1 MKPAWNPLAIALN
14 AVLLISGMPVL
25 AALPP
30 SPQNTTRGEVS
41 STPIQPNSSQIE
53 TTPTQQPTEPP
64 TFELEAS
71 SSRLAAII
79 ERRKKL
85 MEADRL
91 HQAGQHAEAEK
102 LYREV
107 KEPFTTPIEVK
118 QRPEPIVDVTQL
130 SPAGRVYWRE
140 AEAGIAQNLQTRTL
154 VPLRLLVVQYPQ
166 FIPGHLQLATALTKQ
181 GHAKEA
187 IDVLERATSLYP
199 NQPELVKAKIQVL
212 AAEKKWLEASLA
224 ARQFAILNASQPQAE
239 EFTQLANAHLELY
252 KRHTRR
258 ALRGNAIANVI
269 TGIAGY
275 ALTGSLLGPLSALQ
289 TGSMLLRGESAIG
302 NSIAKSARE
311 QLPMVEDKMVIDYVN
326 EIGQKLSKVSG
337 RDDFQYEFYVVLDD
351 NLNAFALPGGKVFV
365 NAGAIAKTESE
376 AELAGLLAH
385 ELSHAV
391 LSHGFQL
398 AAEGNLLANITQ
410 YIPYGGTVTNIF
422 AMGYSR
428 TMERQADALGTRL
441 IAASGYAADG
451 LRNLLVTLK
460 EQDEGGEPPTW
471 LSSHPKTSDRV
482 RFVDEMIQRHGY
494 NRYTYEGVARHAEMK
509 ARVEAILIQKEL
521 IMKKKHHR

>member
-1 MKPAWNPLAIALN
+1 MKPAWTRLAIALN
-14 AVLLISGMPVL
+14 AALLVSGTPVM
-25 AALPP
+25 AIPP
-30 SPQNTTRGEVS
+30 APTEN
-41 STPIQPNSSQIE
+41 
-53 TTPTQQPTEPP
+53 TPTQPQPGEPP
-64 TFELEAS
+64 TFELETSA
-71 SSRLAAII
+71 SRLATIV
-79 ERRKKL
+79 EQRKKL
-85 MEADRL
+85 IEADRL

-130 SPAGRVYWRE
+130 SPAGKVYWRE

-154 VPLRLLVVQYPQ
+154 VPLRLLVEQYPQ
-166 FIPGHLQLATALTKQ
+166 FIPGHLQLAAVLNKQ
-181 GHAKEA
+181 GHPEEA

-199 NQPELVKAKIQVL
+199 DRPELVKAKIEAFV
-212 AAEKKWLEASLA
+212 AEKKWMEASIA
-224 ARQFAILNASQPQAE
+224 ARRFAILNPNQPSTA
-239 EFTQLANAHLELY
+239 EFTQLADLHLENY
-252 KRHTRR
+252 TRHLRR
-258 ALRGNAIANVI
+258 KLRGNAIANVI
-269 TGIAGY
+269 TGVAGY

-289 TGSMLLRGESAIG
+289 TGSMLLRGESSIG
-302 NSIAKSARE
+302 KSIAKDARE
-311 QLPMVEDKMVIDYVN
+311 QLPMVEDKIVIDYVN
-326 EIGQKLSKVSG
+326 EIGQKLAKVTG

-398 AAEGNLLANITQ
+398 AAEGNLLANVTQ
-410 YIPYGGTVTNIF
+410 YIPYGGTVTNLF
-422 AMGYSR
+422 AMRYSR
-428 TMERQADALGTRL
+428 DMERQADALGTRL

-451 LRNLLVTLK
+451 LRDLLVTLK
-460 EQDEGGEPPTW
+460 EQDKRGEPPAW
-471 LSSHPKTSDRV
+471 LSSHPPTGDRIRYV
-482 RFVDEMIQRHGY
+482 EELIQRNGY

-509 ARVEAILIQKEL
+509 ARVEKILIQKEL
-521 IMKKKHHR
+521 ITKKKHHR